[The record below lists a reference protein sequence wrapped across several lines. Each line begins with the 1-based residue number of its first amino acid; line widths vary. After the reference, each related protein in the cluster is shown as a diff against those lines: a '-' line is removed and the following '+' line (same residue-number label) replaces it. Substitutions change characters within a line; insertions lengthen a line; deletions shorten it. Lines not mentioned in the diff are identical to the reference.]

1 MMLGISA
8 KLGEGVYSLP
18 LFSLVFIILL
28 AQQGS
33 EPIFLRNSEA
43 ALPLSQQ
50 SCRAQKSRQFFF
62 RSGSKSWRF
71 RFETH
76 PELNVTKKMDEK
88 KEAAAERKLFSKCH
102 FQKKK
107 NFSEKF
113 LFFVT
118 LILTEK
124 TPLRKKMKN

>member
-8 KLGEGVYSLP
+8 KLGEGVYSL
-18 LFSLVFIILL
+18 LLSSLVFVILL
-28 AQQGS
+28 AQLGF
-33 EPIFLRNSEA
+33 EPTFFNNTDA

-50 SCRAQKSRQFFF
+50 SCRAQKCRQFFF

-76 PELNVTKKMDEK
+76 PELNVTKKKWMRK
-88 KEAAAERKLFSKCH
+88 KEAAAERELFSKCH

-107 NFSEKF
+107 EFLREVFIF
-113 LFFVT
+113 LFFCD
-118 LILTEK
+118 LDLD
-124 TPLRKKMKN
+124 RKDAS